1 MAAPPF
7 SLSPSR
13 TSLTPRIHRRLPRDI
28 RHRYRRY
35 RPGDLHRP
43 GGRGGTGYAG
53 HGELAAGDL
62 GDHAFDI
69 SNHGCH
75 LYVVDLLF
83 DLESLSTYPLL
94 TSKRK

>member
-13 TSLTPRIHRRLPRDI
+13 TSLAPRIHHRLPRDI

-62 GDHAFDI
+62 VDDIFDI
-69 SNHGCH
+69 YYHGAPPY
-75 LYVVDLLF
+75 LAKSSEPQKKV
-83 DLESLSTYPLL
+83 
-94 TSKRK
+94 